1 MIHLKI
7 LPYIFYFSI
16 MLTFSSCSSVTVKT
30 EDNFE
35 VIELPDGSLAYLN
48 HNSFLKYYGDFDP
61 RSMELSGEIFFNVSE
76 GETPFIVYTDLCEI
90 KVLGTKFNVKSDKQE
105 TEVEV
110 EQGSVELTS
119 KQEKNKLGMGEKGV
133 YKKDGNGFE
142 KGKAEFKF
150 KNWMYNLKIEFK
162 KLGKEIKHETKK
174 LGKDS
179 KEASKELKKEMKKLK
194 IK

>member
-1 MIHLKI
+1 
-7 LPYIFYFSI
+7 

-61 RSMELSGEIFFNVSE
+61 RSIELSGEIFFNVSE

-162 KLGKEIKHETKK
+162 KLGKEIKQGSKK